1 MAATIK
7 TKIRTTTG
15 GTASTTAGELCVN
28 TFDKKIF
35 IGDGAASVDLFGNL
49 ATTAGKL
56 SQFAATTSAE
66 LAGVVSDETGSGALV
81 FGTSPSISTLAIST
95 TGGVNKTAA
104 INMASGVTATNS
116 VLSSIT
122 LNAYNAD
129 PLGAPPAPFT
139 KTGYITCDSSYDLK
153 LGTGYD
159 SYISFEGNAVSIGDV
174 AGANGGGV
182 ITVDG
187 PDSGYISL
195 NATNI
200 TLIGA
205 TGTALLEISGNGRII
220 NIGDIEA
227 WNDSVMFSVN
237 IQYNIIT
244 LTNANNV
251 NIETSSLKLET
262 TTPAAGKVLTCMD
275 DIGTASW
282 ETPTSGTPDYVLFN
296 LGII

>member
-28 TFDKKIF
+28 TADKKIF

-66 LAGVVSDETGSGALV
+66 LAGVISNETGSGSLV
-81 FGTSPSISTLAIST
+81 FGTSPSISTLEIST
-95 TGGVNKTAA
+95 TGGANKYAA
-104 INMASGVTATNS
+104 INMASGVTATRL
-116 VLSSIT
+116 VSSTIT
-122 LNAYNAD
+122 LNAYSAD
-129 PLGAPPAPFT
+129 YLSVPAVPFT
-139 KTGYITCDSSYDLK
+139 KTGYITCDAGYDLK

-159 SYISFEGNAVSIGDV
+159 SYISFEGNSILIGDV

-182 ITVDG
+182 IKVDG

-195 NATNI
+195 AATNI

-205 TGTALLEISGNGRII
+205 TGSALLGISGDGQTIQ
-220 NIGDIEA
+220 IGDIEA
-227 WNDSVMFSVN
+227 WNDSVMISVN
-237 IQYNIIT
+237 IQSNTIA
-244 LTNANNV
+244 LTNATYV
-251 NIETSSLKLET
+251 NIDTSHLKLAT
-262 TTPAAGKVLTCMD
+262 TTPAVGKVLTCMD
-275 DIGTASW
+275 GDGTVSW
-282 ETPTSGTPDYVLFN
+282 ETPTSGTPDFVLFN